1 MGLSI
6 RSVTLGIHHH
16 QSGRSDM
23 SAKKFFEIDDVF
35 NHNGKDLVCVDTFR
49 ATGTSFARCI
59 NVKDYQEHK
68 SRRYVECTYLTVP
81 DWISLSK
88 TGNIYKL

>member
-1 MGLSI
+1 
-6 RSVTLGIHHH
+6 
-16 QSGRSDM
+16 M

-81 DWISLSK
+81 DWIRLSK
-88 TGNIYKL
+88 VGNIYKL